1 LGQPDDRLARGGGA
15 CSRQV
20 YYVSHEILSEKE
32 EEVLEFMKGQVPDGV
47 TVAEITAVRRTPPP
61 APRAHTAARL
71 TMNDNN
77 LIKHMTRMI
86 PTNGCF
92 DE

>member
-1 LGQPDDRLARGGGA
+1 
-15 CSRQV
+15 
-20 YYVSHEILSEKE
+20 
-32 EEVLEFMKGQVPDGV
+32 MKGQVPDGV
-47 TVAEITAVRRTPPP
+47 TVEEITTVRRTP
-61 APRAHTAARL
+61 APRAHTAAWL

-77 LIKHMTRMI
+77 LIKHMTKMI